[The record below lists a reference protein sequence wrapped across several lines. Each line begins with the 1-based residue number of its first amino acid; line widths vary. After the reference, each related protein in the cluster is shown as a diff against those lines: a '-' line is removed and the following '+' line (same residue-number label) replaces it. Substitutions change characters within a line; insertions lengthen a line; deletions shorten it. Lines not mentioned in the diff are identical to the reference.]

1 MLGVAGLFKVGC
13 EDFDTN
19 NQVATLQF
27 AVSGALLQV
36 GTGHL
41 GYDVL
46 PEVLESIAETVLGA
60 DG

>member
-1 MLGVAGLFKVGC
+1 MTALGDLA
-13 EDFDTN
+13 DPRS
-19 NQVATLQF
+19 VATLQF